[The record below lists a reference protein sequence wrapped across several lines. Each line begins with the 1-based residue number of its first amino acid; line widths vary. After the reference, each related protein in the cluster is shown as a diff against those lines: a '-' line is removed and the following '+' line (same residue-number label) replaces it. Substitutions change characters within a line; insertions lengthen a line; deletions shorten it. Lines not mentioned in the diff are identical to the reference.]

1 MDLITFL
8 LHLKIPIAFEYGLRL
23 DLERSRTMAL
33 TVNAICA
40 FQTEMVVLDS
50 CQKNHFYKT
59 ENKLKDVCPY
69 GKGRIAL
76 GKHL

>member
-1 MDLITFL
+1 
-8 LHLKIPIAFEYGLRL
+8 
-23 DLERSRTMAL
+23 MAL